1 MWLVRSLFPDQ
12 GLNPGHSSESEG
24 VVTTGLQEMPRE
36 FVLTSPGNSI
46 FLVSDYFYEYDPVL
60 VNGPVRVEWVADCW
74 GASAKGLPLW
84 LKCPFFQPDVV
95 ELLGRCLEMRHLSGV
110 IRQIQGPSH

>member
-60 VNGPVRVEWVADCW
+60 VNGPVRVEWVAD
-74 GASAKGLPLW
+74 
-84 LKCPFFQPDVV
+84 
-95 ELLGRCLEMRHLSGV
+95 RCRISRHLTRSSTTSV
-110 IRQIQGPSH
+110 